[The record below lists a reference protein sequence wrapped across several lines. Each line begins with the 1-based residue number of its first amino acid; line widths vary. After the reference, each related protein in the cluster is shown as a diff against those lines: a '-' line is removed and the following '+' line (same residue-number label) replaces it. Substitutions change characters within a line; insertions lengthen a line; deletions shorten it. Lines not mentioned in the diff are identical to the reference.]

1 MSEISEITRE
11 QVIELV
17 KMMPAERLGS
27 LYDFALFLQSRPI
40 FPPRFVDVFG
50 ASVEEIVADEA
61 LWDEQFGASADKLLL
76 LAEEAVEEYRTGQTS
91 PVEFDEKGRLRR

>member
-1 MSEISEITRE
+1 MSEITRD

-17 KMMPAERLGS
+17 KTMPAERLGS

-40 FPPRFVDVFG
+40 FPPGFVDVFG
-50 ASVEEIVADEA
+50 VGVEEIVADEA
-61 LWDEQFGASADKLLL
+61 LWDEQFSASADKLLF
-76 LAEEAVEEYRTGQTS
+76 LAEEAVEEYRAGRTS